1 MLLLKYDSDT
11 YRDKVRHVVFAR
23 KFRDWPRKYGHFGL
37 ISWWIKLQRSVS
49 NDPRM
54 NVFKER
60 NVIVRLKMWSL
71 CLGLELGLG
80 SQRFD
85 YILLVLFRR

>member
-1 MLLLKYDSDT
+1 M
-11 YRDKVRHVVFAR
+11 VFAQ
-23 KFRDWPRKYGHFGL
+23 KFRDWPRKYWHFGL
-37 ISWWIKLQRSVS
+37 ISWWIKLQRSDS

-71 CLGLELGLG
+71 CLGLGLGLGLG